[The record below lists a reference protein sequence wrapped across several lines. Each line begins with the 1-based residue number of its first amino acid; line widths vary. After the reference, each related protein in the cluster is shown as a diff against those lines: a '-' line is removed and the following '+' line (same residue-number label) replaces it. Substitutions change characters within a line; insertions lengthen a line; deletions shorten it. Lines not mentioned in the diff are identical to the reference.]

1 MLPLISKG
9 ANMDYQ
15 LGSFEI
21 ELLQRL
27 IGSAIKSSSYVYDD
41 ISGSD
46 RELLVG
52 MEEKLEEATH
62 LIIKQ

>member
-1 MLPLISKG
+1 MEYKFG
-9 ANMDYQ
+9 T
-15 LGSFEI
+15 FEI

-27 IGSAIKSSSYVYDD
+27 IRSAVKSSSYVYDD

>member
-1 MLPLISKG
+1 
-9 ANMDYQ
+9 MDYQ